1 MSYMWQE
8 NAAAA
13 AGMAALIVAWRT
25 SFGFSLRVP
34 LHSSI
39 PEDIYSTLGGRRLV
53 TYICRAKNPGLMGE
67 GPPCADI
74 LMRVHDRSLTMG
86 VAGAAR
92 LAIAPP
98 PPPYPP
104 VAIMGPPPLAV
115 PTSVVSLNLWA
126 PPPPAQGIAPLAG
139 VPSVYQRPNVRP
151 RKATPAPAPP
161 PAVSP
166 RGSVARV
173 LKDGDFPK
181 LVPSNLPAK
190 AKQVNQ
196 GDGIH
201 TVGPYE
207 PRPVV
212 KAPPQGPYPVER
224 RDIVATHQASPPPQ
238 TPAVDDFAG
247 LERVE
252 PKVKDL
258 SLVEQ
263 ARMCKRKKA
272 TGPAPGPKVPKA

>member
-1 MSYMWQE
+1 
-8 NAAAA
+8 
-13 AGMAALIVAWRT
+13 MAD
-25 SFGFSLRVP
+25 SLWFLSSCAFTLVDPRGHLQHSRGP
-34 LHSSI
+34 PPRDLHLQSKE
-39 PEDIYSTLGGRRLV
+39 PRPYGRR
-53 TYICRAKNPGLMGE
+53 
-67 GPPCADI
+67 PP
-74 LMRVHDRSLTMG
+74 MRGHLHDRSLTMG

-139 VPSVYQRPNVRP
+139 VPSVYQRPNERP
-151 RKATPAPAPP
+151 RKAPPAPAPP

-173 LKDGDFPK
+173 LNDGVFPK
-181 LVPSNLPAK
+181 LVPSNLPAE

-201 TVGPYE
+201 TIDPYA

-224 RDIVATHQASPPPQ
+224 RDIVATHQASPPPP
-238 TPAVDDFAG
+238 TPAVDAFAG

-252 PKVKDL
+252 RKVRPVCCGT
-258 SLVEQ
+258 SAHVQ
-263 ARMCKRKKA
+263 AGKGHGSCTRA
-272 TGPAPGPKVPKA
+272 